1 MKRNLLFL
9 ITAVLCCIG
18 LSNCSETEVGGKDH
32 PDQTVYELNFVVDS
46 SVCLPDSVNKIDE
59 VLVLIYGENDR
70 VVYSKHLKGTSLI
83 VRLPE
88 EEVAVKTLAVANVYA
103 QEEWGVLYSEDGFL
117 QRISLKDSMEV
128 GRAFPGDWE
137 GCSRLGYGAL
147 AVAGNVNIQ
156 ERIGVPL
163 PMAGKVEGKMS
174 LQQTILLRPLVGQ
187 VAVENRS
194 AVYPELKKVS
204 FSGVPDFVPFFSGDT
219 MVSSSAVTLDYT
231 LPEDGAG
238 AAGIFYLPA
247 GGKAVAA
254 LTLGDERQDT
264 RQEQVE
270 VGVIERGACRKIVTE
285 SERLEADS
293 VQVRLGASGGSVLIH
308 LDANIAW
315 KAEVGNGRFEVS
327 PKSGSGNTVLELV
340 ATANAGREAKE
351 DVLTIVP
358 ANGKKPV
365 LHIPVHQAGEEV
377 PEHFLELGSPS
388 LEASKEGYGWVKPFE
403 LPVNADVVWTI
414 ECEETWVEYDYDEE
428 AVSQVVKISVKENWD
443 GEPRTA
449 VLRFV
454 AGTLVKE
461 FVITQAAVSDRALS
475 VDKEEIVFTGKG
487 GTAELTVTAN
497 FEWTLAFSGGSF
509 KADVESGTGNATI
522 HITAPE
528 NTDTKPVHGSLFI
541 RLVNGYEPS
550 LEIKLRQEGSVPD
563 FTLSPDGGSTL
574 SFEAVAGTKDFVVTR
589 RNEEV
594 VYSVGTDKE
603 WITVSKTAGSGLAD
617 TWQAAVTE
625 NTEGTVR
632 TGKITVKSGLLEKE
646 YTVRQAAKPGVPVFT
661 TELKYKGAV
670 LTEVLRVPAKAS
682 QGSLEMSATGSY
694 NGENLYLRSAG
705 GGACWAKIG
714 NAVSTIW
721 QDRIWAG
728 RTDCLLLFEENT
740 GEERTLEV
748 EFYSR
753 DPELVCKRLTIIQ
766 EKATDYLTLSTASL
780 EVDRYGNEYD
790 FPLELGVESNAVWS
804 IECDADW
811 VVAEYRQ
818 GTRIQTVNV
827 LVKENTGGVARN
839 TTLRFMVGGKVMKEF
854 PISQSTAENSSFEL
868 KYELNLELSTTGDR
882 FRDYRNGNAF
892 YPDRIEIFN
901 ALSLG
906 DATAKI
912 TSSAPYGFLTDAPG
926 SFNHLEIKNFRD
938 KFFVYRGYKGVAAS
952 QSYHNGGISI
962 VDSRY
967 SSVFFR
973 QIFFT
978 LPIPAGVK
986 RTQMVRYKIVVNN
999 ITANRQH
1006 DTPVI
1011 TYEVIEQ

>member
-1 MKRNLLFL
+1 MKRSLLFL
-9 ITAVLCCIG
+9 IVAVLSCIG
-18 LSNCSETEVGGKDH
+18 LSNCSETDVGGKDH

-46 SVCLPDSVNKIDE
+46 NVCLPDSVNKIDD

-70 VVYSKHLKGTSLI
+70 VIYSKHLKGTFLI

-88 EEVAVKTLAVANVYA
+88 EEVSVKALAVANVYP
-103 QEEWGVLYSEDGFL
+103 QNEWGVLYSEDGFL
-117 QRISLKDSMEV
+117 QPVSLKDSMEV
-128 GRAFPGDWE
+128 GRAFPGNWE

-174 LQQTILLRPLVGQ
+174 LQQTILLRPFVGQ

-194 AVYPELKKVS
+194 AVYPVLQKVS
-204 FSGVPDFVPFFSGDT
+204 FSGLPGFVPFFCGDT
-219 MVSSSAVTLDYT
+219 TVSSSAVTLDYT
-231 LPEDGAG
+231 LPENSSGRG
-238 AAGIFYLPA
+238 GVFYLPA

-254 LTLGDERQDT
+254 LTLGDEQQDT

-270 VGVIERGACRKIVTE
+270 VGVIERGACREIVTE

-293 VQVRLGASGGSVLIH
+293 LQVRLGASGGSVSIR

-327 PKSGSGNTVLELV
+327 PKSGSGNAVLQLV
-340 ATANAGREAKE
+340 ATANAGSEAKE

-358 ANGKKPV
+358 ESGKKPV
-365 LHIPVHQAGEEV
+365 LHIPVHQAGKV
-377 PEHFLELGSPS
+377 TPEHYLELGSAS
-388 LEASKEGYGWVKPFE
+388 LEASKEGYGNKPFE

-528 NTDTKPVHGSLFI
+528 NTDTKPVSGSLFI
-541 RLVNGYEPS
+541 SPVNGYDPS
-550 LEIKLRQEGSVPD
+550 VKIKLRQEGSVPD

-594 VYSVGTDKE
+594 VCSVGTDKE

-646 YTVRQAAKPGVPVFT
+646 YTVRQAARQGVPAFT

-682 QGSLEMSATGSY
+682 QGALEMSATGSY
-694 NGENLYLRSAG
+694 NSESLYLRSAG
-705 GGACWAKIG
+705 GGVCWAKIG

-728 RTDCLLLFEENT
+728 WTDCLLLFEENT
-740 GEERTLEV
+740 GEERSLEV

-766 EKATDYLTLSTASL
+766 EKAAGYLTLSTASL

-804 IECDADW
+804 IACDADW
-811 VVAEYRQ
+811 VVADYRQ

-839 TTLRFMVGGKVMKEF
+839 TTLRFMAGGKVMKEF
-854 PISQSTAENSSFEL
+854 PISQSAVANSSFNL

-882 FRDYRNGNAF
+882 FRDYNNGNAF

-926 SFNHLEIKNFRD
+926 SFNHLEITDFRD

-952 QSYHNGGISI
+952 QSYRNGGITIGNSQF
-962 VDSRY
+962 SY
-967 SSVFFR
+967 PFFR
-973 QIFFT
+973 QIYFT

-986 RTQMVRYKIVVNN
+986 RTQMVRYKIVINN
-999 ITANRQH
+999 ITANQSH